1 MDWFREVNAYCERTD
16 AAYWAEPVNALSN
29 ASFFVAAFLCWRMLE
44 GTRDAGARALAVVLL
59 AIGIGSWLFHTHA
72 QVWAA
77 VADVVPIQV
86 FILGYL
92 YLATVRFF
100 ARPWWAGALA
110 VGLFVPYSI
119 VTAQVVAAV
128 FGPLNSSVG
137 YVPVPIL
144 IAAYGAAL
152 WRRSPDSAIGLW
164 AGAGMLAV
172 SLFFRTIDQAVCDAF
187 PIGTHWV
194 WHLLNGVMLGWMIL
208 VLHRHGPRPAASA
221 ALARSGR
228 GR

>member
-16 AAYWAEPVNALSN
+16 ASYWSEPVNALSN

-44 GTRDAGARALAVVLL
+44 GVRDAGARSLVVVLF

-77 VADVVPIQV
+77 VADVVPIQI
-86 FILGYL
+86 FILLYL

-100 ARPWWAGALA
+100 TLPWWAGALA
-110 VGLFVPYSI
+110 VALFVPYSML
-119 VTAQVVAAV
+119 VAQAVAAA

-164 AGAGMLAV
+164 VGAGILAV
-172 SLFFRTIDQAVCDAF
+172 SLFFRTIDQAVCAAF
-187 PIGTHWV
+187 PLGTPWV
-194 WHLLNGVMLGWMIL
+194 WHLLNGIMLGWMIL
-208 VLHRHGPRPAASA
+208 VLHRHDPRAAGGA
-221 ALARSGR
+221 GLARAGHGR
-228 GR
+228 